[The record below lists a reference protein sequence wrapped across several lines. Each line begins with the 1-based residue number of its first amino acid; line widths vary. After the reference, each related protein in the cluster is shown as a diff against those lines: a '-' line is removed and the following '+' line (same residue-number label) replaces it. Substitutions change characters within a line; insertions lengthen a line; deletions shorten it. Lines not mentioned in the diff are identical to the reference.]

1 MPNWP
6 KLVSRVRVSNLFG
19 WREDGCA
26 AGDPSFQHDD
36 VQLRVDDYK
45 DFLTHKIKLRDWKS
59 VHISPPKASRK
70 TDKASTGRQ
79 KSVKAST
86 GRRKPVKAF
95 TDRRKPGKASPDRQK
110 SVEDSPDGK
119 KNRKKRG
126 FFSGRRLR
134 RHITSTT
141 PFV

>member
-26 AGDPSFQHDD
+26 AGDSSFQRDD

-59 VHISPPKASRK
+59 VHISPPKAFRK
-70 TDKASTGRQ
+70 TDKASTTTYHVNEGQ
-79 KSVKAST
+79 QLLSFKIWSV
-86 GRRKPVKAF
+86 
-95 TDRRKPGKASPDRQK
+95 
-110 SVEDSPDGK
+110 
-119 KNRKKRG
+119 
-126 FFSGRRLR
+126 
-134 RHITSTT
+134 
-141 PFV
+141 